1 MSRLAVVG
9 HMSMQGL
16 SVAKYSAPRSVVR
29 PGRSLM
35 SMNALF
41 GLALEIYALALE
53 LLALALSILS
63 SLASSS
69 LSQAVF
75 GLENHPFLPS
85 LRNIIV
91 APL

>member
-1 MSRLAVVG
+1 
-9 HMSMQGL
+9 MQGL
-16 SVAKYSAPRSVVR
+16 SVAKYSAPRGVAR

-41 GLALEIYALALE
+41 GLALEISALALE

-75 GLENHPFLPS
+75 DLENHPFLPS
-85 LRNIIV
+85 L
-91 APL
+91 